1 VVVEEGNTGSHG
13 GAAIALAG
21 KRKTPEPVPL
31 YGTPPGTVYKEATP
45 LLCSRAAVCLG
56 TSKCFTI
63 NDALGAR
70 CRGNDKCS

>member
-1 VVVEEGNTGSHG
+1 VVAEEENTGGHG
-13 GAAIALAG
+13 GAAIALPG
-21 KRKTPEPVPL
+21 QPKTSEPVPL
-31 YGTPPGTVYKEATP
+31 YGTPPGTGYKEATP

-63 NDALGAR
+63 NDALGER